1 MIIITFWLTLRIL
14 AIRMKYRWW
23 AILCFCITRWTI
35 GMKIVN
41 FGPICITMAHS
52 VSMAAVCNSG
62 TESKVLTRGW
72 MIREAN
78 SVRSR
83 VKVNLSTVSKAILK
97 IETRDYNVLCDC
109 IKTIQLIQDIWCAF
123 KEIINI
129 RFFFLFIYALTFWLR
144 EGHLG
149 CQTASPQE
157 GEVDGGSHQG

>member
-1 MIIITFWLTLRIL
+1 MRIR

-35 GMKIVN
+35 GMKMVN

-52 VSMAAVCNSG
+52 VSMADVCNSG

-97 IETRDYNVLCDC
+97 LETRDYTVHCEC
-109 IKTIQLIQDIWCAF
+109 WKKTIQLIQWIWCTF

-129 RFFFLFIYALTFWLR
+129 RSFFSFYLFTDLLTERGTSGLSNSF
-144 EGHLG
+144 
-149 CQTASPQE
+149 TT
-157 GEVDGGSHQG
+157 GGRRRWR